1 MLPEMEEV
9 GSVAT
14 RGSRRWVVSGTVSTV
29 VHAGLVV
36 AAVLFASER
45 GARTRQPVLTPIEFV
60 EAPPPPPPPPPAA
73 PVGTGT
79 QVASLAGANA
89 GTLGRHG
96 RGAPRSMSRAPA
108 AADPL
113 ADVVVSYDAPTS
125 SEAGNEDGTVGHGI
139 GSGLMGDGAGGGGG
153 GFGLGNV
160 PPAPSLAHPPRPKGN
175 YRHWDFR
182 AAPAFAGG
190 LIRVELTIAPDGGV
204 REVRLL
210 KGVDSYVDRHAVERA
225 RGFQF
230 YPALND
236 AGQPTWGR
244 HGWEFVIGADG
255 EMQ

>member
-1 MLPEMEEV
+1 MPETEDV

-14 RGSRRWVVSGTVSTV
+14 RRSRRWVMAGTVSMV

-36 AAVLFASER
+36 VAVVFTSGR
-45 GARTRQPVLTPIEFV
+45 VARAPQHPLVTPIEV
-60 EAPPPPPPPPPAA
+60 IEPPPPPPPPPTPAA
-73 PVGTGT
+73 GTGT
-79 QVASLAGANA
+79 QLASLAGANA

-96 RGAPRSMSRAPA
+96 HGAPRSMSRAPA
-108 AADPL
+108 ASDPM
-113 ADVVVSYDAPTS
+113 ADVVVSYDAQTS
-125 SEAGNEDGTVGHGI
+125 DDAGSGAGTTGRGI
-139 GSGLMGDGAGGGGG
+139 GAGLLGDGAGAGGG

-160 PPAPSLAHPPRPKGN
+160 PPAPSLARPPRPKAS

-182 AAPAFAGG
+182 AAPVFAGG
-190 LIRVELTIAPDGGV
+190 LIRIELTIAPDGSV

-225 RGFQF
+225 RDFRF

-255 EMQ
+255 SIQ